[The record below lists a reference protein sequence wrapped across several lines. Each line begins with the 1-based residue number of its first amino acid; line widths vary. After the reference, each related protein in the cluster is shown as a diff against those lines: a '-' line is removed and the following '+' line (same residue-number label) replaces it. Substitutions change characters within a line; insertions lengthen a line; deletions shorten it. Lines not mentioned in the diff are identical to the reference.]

1 MTEERLHAALN
12 SGRLSKVQISAM
24 VEKLELHPELTGRL
38 LQEVFAQDKTDAFN
52 ASWVFDH
59 LMRKKLVYL
68 LPYLDEFTGG
78 LSRLSNESGIRP
90 MAHVC
95 EMLCE
100 TYFKRKDKAFVNNMT
115 AEHLEKIMT
124 TCFDWLIGEHK
135 VAAKVFAMSSLF
147 YLGAKFD
154 WVRPELK
161 MILEDTIAQG
171 TAGYKNRA
179 KKTLD
184 KLAVLGH

>member
-1 MTEERLHAALN
+1 MTEEQLHLTLN
-12 SGRLSKVQISAM
+12 SGRLSKNQISAL

-38 LQEVFAQDKTDAFN
+38 LQEVFEQDPTDSFN

-59 LMRKKLVYL
+59 LMRKKLVHL

-78 LSRLSNESGIRP
+78 LSKLTNESDIRP

-95 EMLCE
+95 ELLCQA
-100 TYFKRKDKAFVNNMT
+100 YFKRKDETIVKNMT

-124 TCFDWLIGEHK
+124 ACFDWFIGEHK

-147 YLGAKFD
+147 YLGTKFD
-154 WVRPELK
+154 WIHPELK

-184 KLAVLGH
+184 KLSVLGH

>member
-1 MTEERLHAALN
+1 MTPEELHIALN
-12 SGRLSKVQISAM
+12 SGRLSKKSIDGLVA
-24 VEKLELHPELTGRL
+24 ELAVLPNRTGNL
-38 LQEVFAQDKTDAFN
+38 LQEVFDQDKTDSFN

-78 LSRLSNESGIRP
+78 LSKLTNESGIRP

-95 EMLCE
+95 ELLCE
-100 TYFKRKDKAFVNNMT
+100 AYFKKKDETFVKNMT

-124 TCFDWLIGEHK
+124 VCFDWFIGEHK

-147 YLGAKFD
+147 YLGTKFD
-154 WVRPELK
+154 WVHPELK

-184 KLAVLGH
+184 KLTVLGH